1 MNENALKEVYA
12 QASKTHTMMSYE
24 DFKVA
29 MGKPANRKQIYEL
42 IKGGFA
48 EPITYQQFE
57 KNIGVSSGSTTT
69 KFKFLPCVAKRG
81 KPVTNKQGHVV
92 IQYKITVWD
101 SPTIVIYQSNDGVTC
116 RFMVVDGKYKSRMGT
131 AKCTPNNKIFYQLDT
146 PGGKKQGG
154 GNTIGGA
161 TKRTWN
167 KVNFTL
173 DDILSGKSSIKWGD
187 SGPVVTEVQKIMNS
201 LNLGSV
207 SKSGQPDGKFGKRT
221 NLAVKQ
227 FQGNNMSKGTMTGVV
242 DSRTLKRMI
251 ELRDYDGSTK
261 KTSTSTE
268 KWMPQG
274 VPDDAFNQQA
284 PPDDNQTAPQSNTL
298 SITQDPLS
306 EDVKKIVSENLKSLL
321 K

>member
-1 MNENALKEVYA
+1 MNEIELKKLYDKLSTKFELGNLESFKNRMRTPAMRKSFFDVV
-12 QASKTHTMMSYE
+12 SKKVDIGKYE
-24 DFKVA
+24 DLES
-29 MGKPANRKQIYEL
+29 RL
-42 IKGGFA
+42 
-48 EPITYQQFE
+48 
-57 KNIGVSSGSTTT
+57 SGNPTTTT

-81 KPVTNKQGHVV
+81 KPVTNKRGHVV
-92 IQYKITVWD
+92 IQYKLTVWD

-154 GNTIGGA
+154 GNTSGGA

-173 DDILSGKSSIKWGD
+173 DDILSGKASIKWGD

-227 FQGNNMSKGTMTGVV
+227 YQGNNMPKGSMTGIV
-242 DSRTLKRMI
+242 DSKTLKHMI
-251 ELRDYDGSTK
+251 ETRDYDGSTK
-261 KTSTSTE
+261 ETTSSSE
-268 KWMPQG
+268 KWVPQG
-274 VPDDAFNQQA
+274 VPDDAYNQQA
-284 PPDDNQTAPQSNTL
+284 PPDDNQTVPQQSNQL

-306 EDVKKIVSENLKSLL
+306 EDVKKIVYKNLKSLL